1 MCAIKTNIL
10 LKEYSISDIITSN
23 PKENFFY
30 VGTFE
35 DTEDPNVEWPHR
47 HDFYSLV
54 WFTKSTGIN
63 VIDFEEYEIKH
74 NRLFSMRPKQVHNWS
89 YSKNS
94 KGYIIVFD
102 KYLLKEITDFV
113 DKPFFDLSNKKTQL
127 LKPLF
132 ENLIEESKKNDQLSE
147 KTIVQGISYLL
158 LQLKRVS
165 NKNPKNKERKSKTIL
180 KFSKLVSDTIGDNLS
195 VNEYA
200 SKLNLTVDKLNQI
213 CKENYGQS
221 PKTIILEKKI
231 TEAKR
236 LLYFTDLSVK
246 EIAFQLGFEDSSY
259 FSRIFKQKTN
269 LSPTEF
275 KSV

>member
-1 MCAIKTNIL
+1 M
-10 LKEYSISDIITSN
+10 LKEYSISDIIISN
-23 PKENFFY
+23 PKEKYFY

-35 DTEDPNVEWPHR
+35 ATENPRVEWPHR

-54 WFTKSTGIN
+54 WFTKSSGIN

-74 NRLFSMRPKQVHNWS
+74 NRLFLMRPQQVHNWS

-94 KGYIIVFD
+94 HGYIAVFD
-102 KYLLKEITDFV
+102 KHLLNQITGFV
-113 DKPFFDLSNKKTQL
+113 DNPFFDLSNKNIKL

-132 ENLIEESKKNDQLSE
+132 ENLIEESNKNDQLSE
-147 KTIVQGISYLL
+147 RTIVQGFSYLL
-158 LQLKRVS
+158 LQLERLS
-165 NKNPKNKERKSKTIL
+165 NEFPKNKETISKSAL
-180 KFSKLVSDTIGDNLS
+180 EFSKIITDTISENIS

-200 SKLNLTVDKLNQI
+200 SKLNLTVAKLNEI

-221 PKTIILEKKI
+221 PKTIILIKKI

-246 EIAFQLGFEDSSY
+246 EIAYRLGFEDSSY

-269 LSPTEF
+269 LSPTKF

>member
-1 MCAIKTNIL
+1 M
-10 LKEYSISDIITSN
+10 LKEYSISDIILSN
-23 PKENFFY
+23 PKEKFFY
-30 VGTFE
+30 FGTFE
-35 DTEDPNVEWPHR
+35 ATEDPNVEWPHR

-54 WFTKSTGIN
+54 WFIKSTGVN

-74 NRLFSMRPKQVHNWS
+74 NRLFLMRPKQVHNWS

-94 KGYIIVFD
+94 NGYIAVFD
-102 KYLLKEITDFV
+102 KHLLKEVTDFSFN
-113 DKPFFDLSNKKTQL
+113 PFIDLSDKNTKL
-127 LKPLF
+127 LTPLF
-132 ENLIEESKKNDQLSE
+132 ENLIEESKKNDKLSE

-158 LQLKRVS
+158 LQLKRLS
-165 NKNPKNKERKSKTIL
+165 IENPQKKEVKSKTNL
-180 KFSKLVSDTIGDNLS
+180 KFSKLVSDTISENLS

-200 SKLNLTVDKLNQI
+200 SRLNLTVDKLNEI
-213 CKENYGQS
+213 CKKNYGQS

-246 EIAFQLGFEDSSY
+246 EIAFHLGFEDSSY

-275 KSV
+275 KSA

>member
-1 MCAIKTNIL
+1 M
-10 LKEYSISDIITSN
+10 LKEYSISDIIIS
-23 PKENFFY
+23 KSKRKMFY

-35 DTEDPNVEWPHR
+35 GTEDPDIAWPHR

-54 WFTKSTGIN
+54 WFTKSSGIN

-74 NRLFSMRPKQVHNWS
+74 NRLFLMRPKQVHNWS

-94 KGYIIVFD
+94 NGYIAVFD
-102 KYLLKEITDFV
+102 KHLLKELTIDFV
-113 DKPFFDLSNKKTQL
+113 DRPFFDLSDKNTRL

-132 ENLIEESKKNDQLSE
+132 ANLIEESTQNDQLGE
-147 KTIVQGISYLL
+147 KTIVQGISYVLL
-158 LQLKRVS
+158 LLKRWS
-165 NKNPKNKERKSKTIL
+165 NENLQNKVVKSKDIL
-180 KFSKLVSDTIGDNLS
+180 KFSSLVTNTISENLS
-195 VNEYA
+195 VYDYA
-200 SKLNLTVDKLNQI
+200 SKLNLTVDKLNAI

-246 EIAFQLGFEDSSY
+246 EIAFRLGFEDSSY

-269 LSPTEF
+269 LSPSEF
-275 KSV
+275 KST

>member
-1 MCAIKTNIL
+1 
-10 LKEYSISDIITSN
+10 
-23 PKENFFY
+23 
-30 VGTFE
+30 
-35 DTEDPNVEWPHR
+35 
-47 HDFYSLV
+47 
-54 WFTKSTGIN
+54 

-74 NRLFSMRPKQVHNWS
+74 NRIFLMRPKQVHNWS

-94 KGYIIVFD
+94 NGYIIVFD
-102 KYLLKEITDFV
+102 RHFSKETTTFSDE
-113 DKPFFDLSNKKTQL
+113 PFFDLSNKNTLL

-132 ENLIEESKKNDQLSE
+132 ENLITEFNKNDKLGE
-147 KTIVQGISYLL
+147 KIIVQGISYLL
-158 LQLKRVS
+158 LQLKRFA
-165 NKNPKNKERKSKTIL
+165 NENPKNKENKSKL
-180 KFSKLVSDTIGDNLS
+180 AFHFSKLVSDTINENIS

-200 SKLNLTVDKLNQI
+200 SKFNLTIDKLNEI

-246 EIAFQLGFEDSSY
+246 EIAFRLGFEDSSY

-275 KSV
+275 KST

>member
-1 MCAIKTNIL
+1 M
-10 LKEYSISDIITSN
+10 KEYRISDIITSN
-23 PKENFFY
+23 PKEKFFY

-35 DTEDPNVEWPHR
+35 GTEDPNVEWPHR

-63 VIDFEEYEIKH
+63 VIDFEEYKIKH
-74 NRLFSMRPKQVHNWS
+74 NRLFLMRPKQVHNWS

-94 KGYIIVFD
+94 NGYIIVFD
-102 KYLLKEITDFV
+102 KHLLKEITDFA
-113 DKPFFDLSNKKTQL
+113 DKPFFDLSNKNTQL

-132 ENLIEESKKNDQLSE
+132 ENLIEESNKNDQLSE

-158 LQLKRVS
+158 LQLKRLS
-165 NKNPKNKERKSKTIL
+165 NENPKNKEIKSKTGL
-180 KFSKLVSDTIGDNLS
+180 KFSKLVSDNICENLS

-200 SKLNLTVDKLNQI
+200 SKLNLTVDKLNEI
-213 CKENYGQS
+213 CKKNYGQS

-246 EIAFQLGFEDSSY
+246 EIAFRLGFEDSSY

-275 KSV
+275 KST

>member
-1 MCAIKTNIL
+1 MYLTHNIL
-10 LKEYSISDIITSN
+10 LKEYSISDIIVSN
-23 PKENFFY
+23 PKEKFFY
-30 VGTFE
+30 IGTFE
-35 DTEDPNVEWPHR
+35 GTEDPDIEWPHR

-54 WFTKSTGIN
+54 WFTKSVGIN

-74 NRLFSMRPKQVHNWS
+74 DRLFLMQPKQVHNWS

-94 KGYIIVFD
+94 KGYIVVFD
-102 KYLLKEITDFV
+102 KHLLKEPTIEFTNI
-113 DKPFFDLSNKKTQL
+113 PYLDLSSIDKKS

-132 ENLIEESKKNDQLSE
+132 EQLIEEFKYNDSLSE
-147 KTIVQGISYLL
+147 KTIIQGISFLL
-158 LQLKRVS
+158 LKLRRLS
-165 NKNPKNKERKSKTIL
+165 NELLQNKGFYSKTTL
-180 KFSKLVSDTIGDNLS
+180 KFSKLVLDNINKNLS
-195 VNEYA
+195 VNDYA
-200 SKLNLTVDKLNQI
+200 SKLNLTIDKLNEI

-246 EIAFQLGFEDSSY
+246 EIAFRLGFEDSSY

-269 LSPTEF
+269 LSPTDF

>member
-1 MCAIKTNIL
+1 M
-10 LKEYSISDIITSN
+10 LKEYSISDIIISN
-23 PKENFFY
+23 PKEKFFY

-35 DTEDPNVEWPHR
+35 GTEDPNVEWPHR

-54 WFTKSTGIN
+54 WFTKSIGIN
-63 VIDFEEYEIKH
+63 VIDFEEYEIQH
-74 NRLFSMRPKQVHNWS
+74 NRLFLMRPKQVHNWS

-94 KGYIIVFD
+94 NGYIIIFD
-102 KYLLKEITDFV
+102 KHLLKETTDFV
-113 DKPFFDLSNKKTQL
+113 NKAFFDLSERNTKF

-132 ENLIEESKKNDQLSE
+132 ENLIEEFNKNDKLSE

-158 LQLKRVS
+158 LQLKRLS
-165 NKNPKNKERKSKTIL
+165 NENPKNKETKSKTAL
-180 KFSKLVSDTIGDNLS
+180 KFSKLVSDTICENIS

-200 SKLNLTVDKLNQI
+200 SKLNLTVDKLNEI

-246 EIAFQLGFEDSSY
+246 EIAFRLGFEDSSY

-275 KSV
+275 KSA

>member
-1 MCAIKTNIL
+1 M
-10 LKEYSISDIITSN
+10 LKEYSISDIIISN
-23 PKENFFY
+23 LKGKFFY

-35 DTEDPNVEWPHR
+35 GTENPNVEWPHR

-74 NRLFSMRPKQVHNWS
+74 NRLFLMRPKQVHNWS

-94 KGYIIVFD
+94 NGYIVIFD
-102 KYLLKEITDFV
+102 KHLLKEITDFV
-113 DKPFFDLSNKKTQL
+113 DKPYFDLSDKNTKL

-132 ENLIEESKKNDQLSE
+132 ENLIEESKHNDKLSE

-158 LQLKRVS
+158 LQLKRLS
-165 NKNPKNKERKSKTIL
+165 NENTQNKGAKPENIL
-180 KFSKLVSDTIGDNLS
+180 AFLKLVSATICENLS
-195 VNEYA
+195 VSDYA
-200 SKLNLTVDKLNQI
+200 SKLNFTVDKLNKI

-275 KSV
+275 KST

>member
-1 MCAIKTNIL
+1 MQ
-10 LKEYSISDIITSN
+10 
-23 PKENFFY
+23 
-30 VGTFE
+30 
-35 DTEDPNVEWPHR
+35 
-47 HDFYSLV
+47 
-54 WFTKSTGIN
+54 
-63 VIDFEEYEIKH
+63 
-74 NRLFSMRPKQVHNWS
+74 PKQVHNWS

-94 KGYIIVFD
+94 NGYIAIFD
-102 KYLLKEITDFV
+102 KHLSKEITDFV
-113 DKPFFDLSNKKTQL
+113 DKPFFDLSDKNTKL

-132 ENLIEESKKNDQLSE
+132 ENLIEESRRNDKLGE

-158 LQLKRVS
+158 LQLKRLS
-165 NKNPKNKERKSKTIL
+165 NENSQNKEIKSKAIL
-180 KFSKLVSDTIGDNLS
+180 KFSKLVSDTISENLS

-200 SKLNLTVDKLNQI
+200 SRLNLTVEKLNEI
-213 CKENYGQS
+213 CNQNYGQS
-221 PKTIILEKKI
+221 PKAIILEKKI

-275 KSV
+275 KST

>member
-1 MCAIKTNIL
+1 
-10 LKEYSISDIITSN
+10 
-23 PKENFFY
+23 
-30 VGTFE
+30 
-35 DTEDPNVEWPHR
+35 
-47 HDFYSLV
+47 
-54 WFTKSTGIN
+54 
-63 VIDFEEYEIKH
+63 
-74 NRLFSMRPKQVHNWS
+74 MRPKQIHNWS

-94 KGYIIVFD
+94 NGYIIIFD
-102 KYLLKEITDFV
+102 NHLLKETTDFV
-113 DKPFFDLSNKKTQL
+113 NKAFLDLSDKNTKF

-132 ENLIEESKKNDQLSE
+132 ENLIEEFNKNDKLSE
-147 KTIVQGISYLL
+147 KTIVQGIPYLL
-158 LQLKRVS
+158 LQLKRLS
-165 NKNPKNKERKSKTIL
+165 NENPKNKEIKQKTIL
-180 KFSKLVSDTIGDNLS
+180 KFSKLVSDNICENVS

-200 SKLNLTVDKLNQI
+200 SKLNLTVDKLNEI

-246 EIAFQLGFEDSSY
+246 EIAFRLGFEDSSY

-275 KSV
+275 KST

>member
-1 MCAIKTNIL
+1 
-10 LKEYSISDIITSN
+10 
-23 PKENFFY
+23 
-30 VGTFE
+30 
-35 DTEDPNVEWPHR
+35 
-47 HDFYSLV
+47 
-54 WFTKSTGIN
+54 
-63 VIDFEEYEIKH
+63 
-74 NRLFSMRPKQVHNWS
+74 MRPKQVHNWS

-94 KGYIIVFD
+94 NGYIIVFD
-102 KYLLKEITDFV
+102 KYFLKEVTDFV
-113 DKPFFDLSNKKTQL
+113 DNPFFDLSDKNTQF

-132 ENLIEESKKNDQLSE
+132 ENLIKEININDKLSE
-147 KTIVQGISYLL
+147 KTIIQGIPYLL
-158 LQLKRVS
+158 LQLKRLS
-165 NKNPKNKERKSKTIL
+165 NENPKNKEIKPKTIL
-180 KFSKLVSDTIGDNLS
+180 KFSKLVSDNICENIS

-200 SKLNLTVDKLNQI
+200 SKLNLTADKLNEI

-246 EIAFQLGFEDSSY
+246 EIAFRLGFEDSSY

-275 KSV
+275 KNT

>member
-1 MCAIKTNIL
+1 M
-10 LKEYSISDIITSN
+10 
-23 PKENFFY
+23 
-30 VGTFE
+30 
-35 DTEDPNVEWPHR
+35 EDPKVEWPHR

-54 WFTKSTGIN
+54 WFTKSSGIN

-74 NRLFSMRPKQVHNWS
+74 NRLFLMRPKQVHNWS

-94 KGYIIVFD
+94 NGYIAVFD
-102 KYLLKEITDFV
+102 KYLLKQITGFADT
-113 DKPFFDLSNKKTQL
+113 PFFDLSNKNIKL

-132 ENLIEESKKNDQLSE
+132 ENLIEESNKNDKLSE
-147 KTIVQGISYLL
+147 KTIVQGISYML
-158 LQLKRVS
+158 LQLKRLS
-165 NKNPKNKERKSKTIL
+165 NQIPQSKEIIPKTIL
-180 KFSKLVSDTIGDNLS
+180 EFSKLVSDKICENLS

-200 SKLNLTVDKLNQI
+200 SKLNLTVDKLNEI

-246 EIAFQLGFEDSSY
+246 EIAFRLGFEDSSY

-275 KSV
+275 KSA